1 MITYILLGYLL
12 TVFIFFGW
20 ALKDATER
28 STKIVLSMFALSFA
42 WPFVLIMFYL
52 DAE

>member
-1 MITYILLGYLL
+1 MLTYILLGYLL

-28 STKIVLSMFALSFA
+28 SAKIVLSIFGLSFA
-42 WPFVLIMFYL
+42 WPFVLIMYYL
-52 DAE
+52 DGE

>member
-12 TVFIFFGW
+12 TVFTFFGW

-28 STKIVLSMFALSFA
+28 SIKIVLSIFALSFG

-52 DAE
+52 DK